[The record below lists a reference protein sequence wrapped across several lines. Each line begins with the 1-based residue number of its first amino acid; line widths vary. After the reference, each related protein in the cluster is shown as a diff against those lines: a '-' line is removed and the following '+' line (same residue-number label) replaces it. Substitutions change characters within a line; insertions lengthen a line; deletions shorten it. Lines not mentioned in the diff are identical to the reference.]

1 MLVWTFYIFMERSPW
16 KHFSLILKLDYE
28 SIQVRAK
35 YQIFTLSFSCIDW
48 LWSSDT
54 TWRHK
59 FVKYECDSKN
69 LTGTIPRWTI
79 LLTEKFMNRDL
90 LPPTPMPVKFLTF
103 VSMQNG
109 NFLKETFYIISFRI
123 LGGIRNL
130 HWFVLWLVFPWCKF
144 ISWNSGDPLW
154 PCQNLLPHF
163 QVIMV

>member
-35 YQIFTLSFSCIDW
+35 YQIATLSFSCNDW

-90 LPPTPMPVKFLTF
+90 LPPTPEPVKFLIF

-109 NFLKETFYIISFRI
+109 HFLKETFYIISFRI
-123 LGGIRNL
+123 LGGDKKSTLICVMTRVSL
-130 HWFVLWLVFPWCKF
+130 VLIHF
-144 ISWNSGDPLW
+144 SSDPLW